1 METTSTLPTHAGDRL
16 RRHPKNRTLK
26 MGQCKSKVGALPGVD
41 DQDSAVLKARKS
53 NKRKWRKSK
62 GYSLSASL
70 EGDLHCNEEEM
81 RKRGLNPKNG
91 LVLVSYSVTDLEN
104 KRECTERRN
113 SLPSKA
119 SPPSRLVRGAASE
132 WVEGETKKLDG
143 REDKQAGSPS
153 PPLADVEEGE
163 LSCYSTPARSLPCEP
178 PSPPALRS
186 VTTISAEVTAVS
198 TSSLSRS
205 G

>member
-1 METTSTLPTHAGDRL
+1 
-16 RRHPKNRTLK
+16 

-104 KRECTERRN
+104 KVTPSQTRR
-113 SLPSKA
+113 SQGGGGL
-119 SPPSRLVRGAASE
+119 
-132 WVEGETKKLDG
+132 
-143 REDKQAGSPS
+143 
-153 PPLADVEEGE
+153 
-163 LSCYSTPARSLPCEP
+163 
-178 PSPPALRS
+178 PPAARGLGLHVGDSDCKELRRLKGS
-186 VTTISAEVTAVS
+186 DN
-198 TSSLSRS
+198 LR
-205 G
+205 GNQ